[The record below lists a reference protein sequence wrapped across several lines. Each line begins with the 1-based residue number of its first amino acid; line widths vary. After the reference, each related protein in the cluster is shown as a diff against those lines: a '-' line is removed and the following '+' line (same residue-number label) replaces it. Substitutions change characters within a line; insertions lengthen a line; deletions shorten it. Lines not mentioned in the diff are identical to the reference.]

1 LPERDRD
8 SIARALHDGIAQEL
22 VALAYR
28 AEILGDQ
35 GLSPDDLRAGLR
47 EISRE
52 LLTLTRDIR
61 DQIYLLRNGDGGDLR
76 DFFESL
82 SHNSTIP
89 LNLTVGADLTRLVGP
104 QKLALMDVAQELLR
118 NSNRHSG
125 ASEIELHLAIEEDQ
139 CILTVKDNGK
149 KFTPQL
155 SGKSDSQ
162 GFGLQG
168 VREIAKQLDGSFE
181 IISSGG
187 TLACLRFPISQYS

>member
-1 LPERDRD
+1 MSERDRD

-22 VALAYR
+22 VALSYR

-35 GLSPDDLRAGLR
+35 GLSSDDLRAGLR

-52 LLTLTRDIR
+52 LLLLTQEIR
-61 DQIYLLRNGDGGDLR
+61 DQIYLLRNGDGGDFD

-82 SHNSTIP
+82 RHNSTIP
-89 LNLTVGADLTRLVGP
+89 INLIVGADLTRLVGT
-104 QKLALMDVAQELLR
+104 QKLALMDVAQELMR

-125 ASEIELHLAIEEDQ
+125 ASEIELHLAIEEDH

-155 SGKSDSQ
+155 PDKSDSR

-168 VREIAKQLDGSFE
+168 VQEIAEQLDGSFE
-181 IISSGG
+181 ITSSRG
-187 TLACLRFPISQYS
+187 TLACLRFPISPSL

>member
-1 LPERDRD
+1 MSERDRD

-22 VALAYR
+22 VALSYR

-35 GLSPDDLRAGLR
+35 GLSSDDLRAGLR

-52 LLTLTRDIR
+52 LLLLTQEIR
-61 DQIYLLRNGDGGDLR
+61 DQIYLLRNGDGGDFD

-82 SHNSTIP
+82 RHNSTIP
-89 LNLTVGADLTRLVGP
+89 INLIVGADLTRLVGT
-104 QKLALMDVAQELLR
+104 QKLALMDVAQELMR

-125 ASEIELHLAIEEDQ
+125 ASEIELHLAIEEDH

-149 KFTPQL
+149 KFTPQFPD
-155 SGKSDSQ
+155 KSDSR

-181 IISSGG
+181 ITSSSG
-187 TLACLRFPISQYS
+187 TLACLRFPISPSL